1 MHKEIIYRLISPIT
15 SRRLIKKYKPDY
27 IVCFQISSNLC
38 DKWEKIYFLTLF
50 LPRFKRPMNCY
61 FFLSF
66 FTSLSAEA
74 KMRTP
79 LICFVL
85 LICVLGM
92 EAKSISLQKGEAINY
107 RFDLFTPKQVPSI
120 VPLCWDS
127 SIIFFVFVWKNIKP
141 TPRNSKKWGIW
152 ESQVSQSCFKNLADD
167 MWIISFDVHWLK
179 SKWPS

>member
-1 MHKEIIYRLISPIT
+1 
-15 SRRLIKKYKPDY
+15 
-27 IVCFQISSNLC
+27 
-38 DKWEKIYFLTLF
+38 
-50 LPRFKRPMNCY
+50 MNCY

-141 TPRNSKKWGIW
+141 TPRNSKKQWGIW
-152 ESQVSQSCFKNLADD
+152 ESQVSQTCFKNLADD

-179 SKWPS
+179 SKWPSKFKEGWVGVQGTQNLETVLGFTIKSHRLWSTWNYVWFLSAQNNKHE

>member
-1 MHKEIIYRLISPIT
+1 MIQFAFKFL
-15 SRRLIKKYKPDY
+15 
-27 IVCFQISSNLC
+27 QISVISE
-38 DKWEKIYFLTLF
+38 KKIYFLTLF

-61 FFLSF
+61 FLLSF
-66 FTSLSAEA
+66 FTSLSAEV

-85 LICVLGM
+85 LICVLGI

-127 SIIFFVFVWKNIKP
+127 SIIFFCFCLEEHKTDAEELEEMRDLRESGKP
-141 TPRNSKKWGIW
+141 KL
-152 ESQVSQSCFKNLADD
+152 F
-167 MWIISFDVHWLK
+167 
-179 SKWPS
+179 

>member
-1 MHKEIIYRLISPIT
+1 MISE
-15 SRRLIKKYKPDY
+15 K
-27 IVCFQISSNLC
+27 
-38 DKWEKIYFLTLF
+38 KIYFLTLF

-107 RFDLFTPKQVPSI
+107 RFNIFTPKRVPSI

-141 TPRNSKKWGIW
+141 TPRNSKK
-152 ESQVSQSCFKNLADD
+152 Q
-167 MWIISFDVHWLK
+167 
-179 SKWPS
+179 